1 MIFREV
7 NLNPWHK
14 KIKEMLETLNLAIEK
29 EVPEEGLFVVNDPSN
44 GIYNLLI
51 DCEDPVLVLEQLIVQ
66 LSPES
71 SMDPEVLKTF
81 LQLNRTLVHGAF
93 TMDESGRSIV
103 FRDTLQIANLDLN
116 ELEGSVNALSLGL
129 AEHGDTILALSK
141 SNCQGLQ

>member
-1 MIFREV
+1 M
-7 NLNPWHK
+7 NPWHK
-14 KIKEMLETLNLAIEK
+14 KIKQMLETLNLTIEK
-29 EVPEEGLFVVNDPSN
+29 EIPEEGLFVVNDPSN

-71 SMDPEVLKTF
+71 SMNPGVLKKF

-93 TMDESGRSIV
+93 SMDDAGRSIV

-129 AEHGDTILALSK
+129 AEHGETILELSK
-141 SNCQGLQ
+141 TESRELQ